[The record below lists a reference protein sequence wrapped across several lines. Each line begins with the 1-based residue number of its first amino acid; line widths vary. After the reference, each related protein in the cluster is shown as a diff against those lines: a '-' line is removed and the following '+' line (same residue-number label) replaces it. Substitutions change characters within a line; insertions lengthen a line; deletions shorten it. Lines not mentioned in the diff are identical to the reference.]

1 MRICYAKIH
10 EIVYTQCSLRRA
22 RHLPFRELKPLL
34 RVSEMWS
41 QALAYV
47 LAKRQAWFTCSAL
60 NGANV
65 LVMDN

>member
-22 RHLPFRELKPLL
+22 RYLPFRELKPLL
-34 RVSEMWS
+34 RVSETG
-41 QALAYV
+41 ALAYV
-47 LAKRQAWFTCSAL
+47 LAKRQAWFTYSAL

-65 LVMDN
+65 LLMDN